1 MKIGLFFGS
10 FNPIH
15 IGHLVIANSVI
26 EMDYADQVWFVVSPQ
41 NPFKKIEGLLNE
53 NDRLR
58 LVELA
63 IMDNPNF
70 KINDI
75 EFHLEKPN
83 YTYVTLQKLRE
94 EHPNHQFDLIMGA
107 DNIADFT
114 NWHNYE
120 EILENHRILVYPRP
134 YAAKTD
140 MIYHPK
146 VQLVEAPLFEISATY
161 IREAIKKNKS
171 VKYLLQ
177 EEVEKYIKFKRLYYP
192 QADN

>member
-1 MKIGLFFGS
+1 MNIGLFFGS

-15 IGHLVIANSVI
+15 IGHLVIANSII
-26 EMDYADQVWFVVSPQ
+26 EMEYVEEMWFVVSPQ

-63 IMDNPNF
+63 IMDNPKF

-75 EFHLEKPN
+75 EFNLEKPN
-83 YTYVTLQKLRE
+83 YTYVTLQKLRANF
-94 EHPNHQFDLIMGA
+94 PQYTFDLVMGA
-107 DNIADFT
+107 DNIADFS

-120 EILENHRILVYPRP
+120 EILEHHRVLVYPRP
-134 YAAKTD
+134 YARKTD
-140 MIYHPK
+140 MVYHPQVK
-146 VQLVEAPLFEISATY
+146 LVQAPLFEISATF

-171 VKYLLQ
+171 VKYLLP
-177 EEVEKYIKFKRLYYP
+177 EEVEKYIKFKSLY
-192 QADN
+192 Q